1 LLFHFKADGKIPIE
15 GSADFVVNLLK
26 RPIHTKYDE
35 DAEHRFRASLI
46 SIMQGLSADRR
57 TLTEDEFCNLMQ
69 SYEPQNPNEFTDEQQ
84 YDMFL
89 ERLFFRIK
97 HKKTDSIQVE
107 EFKGLIERSG
117 FKFEKG
123 EFENLVKWYFRNKE
137 TITLEEFKL
146 FATGNIVKLQD
157 KKK

>member
-1 LLFHFKADGKIPIE
+1 MI
-15 GSADFVVNLLK
+15 NLLK
-26 RPIHTKYDE
+26 RPVHTKYDE
-35 DAEHRFRASLI
+35 QAEERFKTSLI

-57 TLTEDEFCNLMQ
+57 NLTEDEFCNLMQ
-69 SYEPQNPNEFTDEQQ
+69 SYEPTNPNEFTDEQQ

-97 HKKTDSIQVE
+97 HKKTEAIQIE
-107 EFKGLIERSG
+107 DFKDLIERAG

-137 TITLEEFKL
+137 VITLEEFKM
-146 FATGNIVKLQD
+146 FATG
-157 KKK
+157 